1 MNFEDN
7 RMDSI
12 ACNTQNSSNVNP
24 NNETSTD
31 IGNITQFISPR
42 YLHLRTDVLVTG
54 ADGGGNGNAANGGAG
69 TRENEGAGG
78 NIGLTP
84 NNPDKGW

>member
-1 MNFEDN
+1 
-7 RMDSI
+7 MDSI

-31 IGNITQFISPR
+31 IRNITQFISPR